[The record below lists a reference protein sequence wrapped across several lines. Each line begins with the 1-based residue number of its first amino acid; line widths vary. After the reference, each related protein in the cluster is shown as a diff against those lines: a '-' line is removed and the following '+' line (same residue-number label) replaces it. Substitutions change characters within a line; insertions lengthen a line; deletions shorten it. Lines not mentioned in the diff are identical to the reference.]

1 MSPAPASAALA
12 KPKSAETS
20 GHGRIQSIERA
31 IAILETVANRP
42 EGVTLAEVSVELGLH
57 TSTTFHLIRTLASLG
72 IVEQLD
78 NKRYRVGSRLFMLA
92 ASSMTET
99 AMLTQ
104 ATPILEALSR
114 DTGDAAHLAI
124 RSRHEIVVIA
134 KTAATGMLQLSGRTG
149 TTRPAH
155 CTAIGKVLLS
165 EVSPETLDDLI
176 DQLDFHRYTDKT
188 ITTREALLSELAAI
202 RTSGIGYDLCEL
214 DDEIKCVAMPV
225 RDFARRCAGA
235 IGISGPIWRMG
246 PAAMKKKTAILR
258 DAADELSRR
267 LGFHKDAGR
276 S

>member
-267 LGFHKDAGR
+267 LGFQKDAVR

>member
-12 KPKSAETS
+12 KPRSAEAS

-42 EGVTLAEVSVELGLH
+42 EGVTLAEVSVALGLH

-188 ITTREALLSELAAI
+188 ITTREALLAELAAI
-202 RTSGIGYDLCEL
+202 RSSGIGYDLCEL
-214 DDEIKCVAMPV
+214 DDEIKCVAMPI